1 LRPFPKVIETASR
14 FQSPEG
20 CPEGARPSARSVTGR
35 CAYGEGSGLSGEG
48 GGAGCRGAVSVRVV
62 GGGVGGPGLKP
73 RNQVAGV
80 GRVRK
85 KRDSFA
91 GALLA
96 QGNVGSLKYV

>member
-1 LRPFPKVIETASR
+1 MPV
-14 FQSPEG
+14 
-20 CPEGARPSARSVTGR
+20 
-35 CAYGEGSGLSGEG
+35 
-48 GGAGCRGAVSVRVV
+48 AGGAVSVRVV

-73 RNQVAGV
+73 RDQVTGV

-96 QGNVGSLKYV
+96 QGDVGSLKDV